1 MRMKLAVVIILAIIL
16 TVIVVQFG
24 PAFVF
29 R

>member
-1 MRMKLAVVIILAIIL
+1 MRTKVAVVIVLVVMLI
-16 TVIVVQFG
+16 VIVVQFG